1 MRTTK
6 HFIVMLLCVLLYA
19 PTALAQQVQD
29 KQHDAQTND
38 TVSQDVMIIIQQEK
52 VRFTAQ
58 KAVAEMQLK
67 VFDQSSELIY
77 DSGATPEPELN
88 WPLRNANG
96 KAVKSGLYAYQLSI
110 KEAGAEAVRLRR
122 GQLIVDRAKE
132 RDGQTDRLLI
142 TSQQD
147 SGVGTELTVAR
158 NEGVTIA
165 GTSAASAKVSGTT
178 RETTRREG
186 EATAEAPSANN
197 NDLAAVGVIS
207 AGTAGQIAKFIS
219 AFELGDSVIT
229 ELNGKIGIGTAN
241 PLRTLQIGPSAD
253 AAFTFE
259 PADASPNAG
268 YIRFGDRTG
277 WKLHFG
283 RSRESSRLNGA
294 PLNTGTTGVLMTLQD
309 NGNVGIGTMAPDTP
323 LHIFGQSARVK
334 VQAAPLNDTTQD
346 NVAFVLANRGAGGA
360 PYTWVLTSA
369 AVGGGFGVNPNA
381 LEIWEYPQDATPG
394 CCLPRLKI
402 LPSGNQ
408 GSAPSPVTIMG
419 NGGLQTSMLQ
429 ILGGSDLA
437 EPFEIS
443 EADLIRPGLV
453 VAIDPDR
460 PGQLRMADKAYDRT
474 VAGIISGANGIN
486 PGLTMKQAG
495 SVIDGAH
502 PVALTGRVYCWA
514 DASYGP
520 IEPGDLLTTS
530 DTPGH
535 AMKVTDHA
543 KAQGA
548 IIGKAMTELKQ
559 GKGLV
564 LVLVTLQ

>member
-1 MRTTK
+1 
-6 HFIVMLLCVLLYA
+6 
-19 PTALAQQVQD
+19 
-29 KQHDAQTND
+29 
-38 TVSQDVMIIIQQEK
+38 
-52 VRFTAQ
+52 
-58 KAVAEMQLK
+58 
-67 VFDQSSELIY
+67 
-77 DSGATPEPELN
+77 
-88 WPLRNANG
+88 
-96 KAVKSGLYAYQLSI
+96 
-110 KEAGAEAVRLRR
+110 
-122 GQLIVDRAKE
+122 
-132 RDGQTDRLLI
+132 
-142 TSQQD
+142 
-147 SGVGTELTVAR
+147 
-158 NEGVTIA
+158 VT
-165 GTSAASAKVSGTT
+165 
-178 RETTRREG
+178 
-186 EATAEAPSANN
+186 
-197 NDLAAVGVIS
+197 S
-207 AGTAGQIAKFIS
+207 AGTAGQIVKFIT
-219 AFELGDSVIT
+219 AFDIGDSVIT
-229 ELNGKIGIGTAN
+229 EQNGKIGIGTTN

-309 NGNVGIGTMAPDTP
+309 NGNVGIGTSAPDTP
-323 LHIFGQSARVK
+323 LHVFGQSARVK
-334 VQAAPLNDTTQD
+334 VQAAPPNDTTQD
-346 NVAFVLANRGAGGA
+346 NAAFVLANRGAGGA
-360 PYTWVLTSA
+360 PYTWVLTAA

-381 LEIWEYPQDATPG
+381 LEIWEYPQDSTPG

-408 GSAPSPVTIMG
+408 GSAPSPVTIMA

-429 ILGGSDLA
+429 ILGGGDLA
-437 EPFEIS
+437 EPFDIS

-460 PGQLRMADKAYDRT
+460 PGQLRMAHKAYDRT

-495 SVIDGAH
+495 SVTDGAH

-514 DASYGP
+514 NASYGP

>member
-1 MRTTK
+1 
-6 HFIVMLLCVLLYA
+6 V

-29 KQHDAQTND
+29 KQHDAQTNN
-38 TVSQDVMIIIQQEK
+38 TISHDVMIVIQQEK

-110 KEAGAEAVRLRR
+110 KEVGAEAARLRR

-158 NEGVTIA
+158 NKDVTIA
-165 GTSAASAKVSGTT
+165 GTSAASAQVSGTT

-186 EATAEAPSANN
+186 EATAEAHNANN
-197 NDLAAVGVIS
+197 NDPAAVG
-207 AGTAGQIAKFIS
+207 GTVGQLVKFIT
-219 AFELGDSVIT
+219 AFDLGDSVIT
-229 ELNGKIGIGTAN
+229 EQNGKIGIGTTN

-309 NGNVGIGTMAPDTP
+309 NGNVGIGTSAPDTP

-334 VQAAPLNDTTQD
+334 VQATPPNDTTQD

-408 GSAPSPVTIMG
+408 GSAPSPVTIMA

-429 ILGGSDLA
+429 ILGGGDLA
-437 EPFEIS
+437 EPFDIS

-495 SVIDGAH
+495 SVTDGAH

-520 IEPGDLLTTS
+520 IKPGDLLTTS